1 MNLRIAN
8 GGSDR
13 SILALLLLLINVPIL
28 TAVTSQNDIRWH
40 LHSWHASA
48 FKFCG
53 TSATIGADSRQWM
66 RRIELGSSS
75 AK

>member
-13 SILALLLLLINVPIL
+13 SCIVALLLLLINEPIL
-28 TAVTSQNDIRWH
+28 KAATLPNDMRWH

-48 FKFCG
+48 FKFSG
-53 TSATIGADSRQWM
+53 TSATIGADSRQ
-66 RRIELGSSS
+66 
-75 AK
+75 